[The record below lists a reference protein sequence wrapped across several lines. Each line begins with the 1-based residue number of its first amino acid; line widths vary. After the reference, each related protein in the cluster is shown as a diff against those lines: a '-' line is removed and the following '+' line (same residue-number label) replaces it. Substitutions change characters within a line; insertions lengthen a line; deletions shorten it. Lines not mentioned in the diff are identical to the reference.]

1 MHGIRH
7 FRRKCVLKR
16 LTLYS
21 YSWGVPVWRSAA
33 DASVCAPDFWSVG
46 ADNRTQTVDR
56 EHIAPEA
63 VSETR
68 RWSTTDPLADNA
80 GWTEVV
86 IPRGHGVLIDLPV
99 GPTMADVTSIGQL
112 HVTYEC
118 GRQFST
124 GGGNATGSDAS
135 FRQSDNSTVAACPD
149 SHACGR
155 RSLPEVDRIS
165 CPNNYEVT
173 L

>member
-1 MHGIRH
+1 
-7 FRRKCVLKR
+7 VLKR

-21 YSWGVPVWRSAA
+21 CSRRVPVQRFTANTP
-33 DASVCAPDFWSVG
+33 VCAPDPWSAG
-46 ADNRTQTVDR
+46 ADNRKATVGW
-56 EHIAPEA
+56 EHNAPEA

-68 RWSTTDPLADNA
+68 RWSTTDPLADYA

-86 IPRGHGVLIDLPV
+86 IPRGQYVLIDLPV
-99 GPTMADVTSIGQL
+99 GPTMADVTSIGQA
-112 HVTYEC
+112 HVTYIC

-124 GGGNATGSDAS
+124 GGDNAIGPDVAS
-135 FRQSDNSTVAACPD
+135 QWSDNMIAAIHLD
-149 SHACGR
+149 DHACGR

>member
-1 MHGIRH
+1 M
-7 FRRKCVLKR
+7 LKR

-21 YSWGVPVWRSAA
+21 YSRGVPVQRSAM
-33 DASVCAPDFWSVG
+33 DASVCAPDFWSVSAG
-46 ADNRTQTVDR
+46 IRKQTVDW

-68 RWSTTDPLADNA
+68 RWSTTDPLADHA

-86 IPRGHGVLIDLPV
+86 IPRGHRVLFDLPV
-99 GPTMADVTSIGQL
+99 GLAMADVTSISSRRSA
-112 HVTYEC
+112 TY
-118 GRQFST
+118 S
-124 GGGNATGSDAS
+124 GGNPACIGGDSTTGSDAS
-135 FRQSDNSTVAACPD
+135 SRWSDNATVATCLD
-149 SHACGR
+149 DHACGR